1 MTALVRLE
9 NAAIAFMALA
19 TYWYLDAGWWLFLLL
34 VLVPDLAMLGYL
46 FGSRSG
52 AICYN
57 ALHSFIGVG
66 LLLVSGYLLGW
77 DPAAPLAL
85 IWIFHIGF
93 DRALGYGLKHQS
105 GFKDTHLGRI
115 G

>member
-1 MTALVRLE
+1 VTALVRLE
-9 NAAIAFMALA
+9 NAAIAFVALA
-19 TYWYLDAGWWLFLLL
+19 AYWHLDAGWWLFLLL

-66 LLLVSGYLLGW
+66 LLLISGYLLGW

-93 DRALGYGLKHQS
+93 DRALGYGLKHRS